1 MPFRYT
7 HYQLGAMMGANREA
21 VTRAFALLREIK
33 AVEIR
38 RRHIH
43 ILDIEALRKTAEG
56 ASLQRV

>member
-1 MPFRYT
+1 
-7 HYQLGAMMGANREA
+7 MMGANREA